1 MKNTFLFFPE
11 SHEDAKISVLGAPYD
26 LNSSARYGSRLAP
39 DSIRDATFDMETNF
53 RGMELQNL
61 PVEDLGNVRAD
72 NWRIF
77 REDLRRRVEDIVSR
91 GSVPL
96 IMGGD
101 HSITPE
107 VISSM
112 GRNDISVVALDAHL
126 DFDES
131 LNGNR
136 MSHST
141 SRRRES
147 GMVGAENITIIGLR
161 SWPTESMEKAMELGV
176 NIVTAFDIMEKG
188 LKRAAQSLPERGDV
202 YLTIDIDVLDPAYAP
217 GTGTPEPMGM
227 RPEQVMSIIDVLSP
241 RIVGMD
247 IVEICPPVDINGLTS
262 FLGAHLMAEFIRSFF
277 SELSAH

>member
-11 SHEDAKISVLGAPYD
+11 SHEDARISILGAPYD
-26 LNSSARYGSRLAP
+26 LNSSARYGSRFAP
-39 DSIRDATFDMETNF
+39 DVIRDVSFDMETNF
-53 RGMELQNL
+53 RGMELLNL
-61 PVEDLGNVRAD
+61 PVEDLGNVRTD

-77 REDLRRRVEDIVSR
+77 REDLKRKVGGIISK
-91 GSVPL
+91 GSIPL

-107 VISSM
+107 IIRSM
-112 GRNDISVVALDAHL
+112 GRRDISIVALDAHL

-147 GMVGAENITIIGLR
+147 EIAGAENIAVIGLR
-161 SWPTESMEKAMELGV
+161 SWPTESMEKAIERGV
-176 NIVTAFDIMEKG
+176 NLVTAFDILEKG
-188 LKRAAQSLPERGDV
+188 MEAVLQSLPEKGDV
-202 YLTIDIDVLDPAYAP
+202 YLTIDIDVIDPAYAP
-217 GTGTPEPMGM
+217 GTGTPEPLGLT
-227 RPEQVMSIIDVLSP
+227 PWQVTKIIDILSP

-247 IVEICPPVDINGLTS
+247 VVEICPPADINDVTS
-262 FLGAHLMAEFIRSFF
+262 FLGANIMAGFIHSFF
-277 SELSAH
+277 SRE